1 MKKLQKNQ
9 LKKQKLKKNNKSF
22 KIFNPIQDVL
32 EWDFF
37 IFTKTI
43 LMNTRAAQLQAFDR
57 LLTIMDD
64 LREKC
69 PWDQKQTMQ
78 SLRHLTIEETYE
90 LGDAILDNDLSEVK
104 KELGDLLLHIVFYA
118 KIGSETSD
126 FDIADVCHEIS
137 EKLIHRHPHIYSD
150 TVVKDEEEV
159 KQNWEKLKLKE
170 GKKSVLEGVP
180 KSLPALVKA
189 SRIQDK
195 VKGVGF
201 DWEETHQVWDKVQEE
216 LEELQVE
223 VQAGDQDKIEAEFGD
238 VLFSMINYARFLNVN
253 PEDALERTN
262 KKFIKRF
269 QYLESKASELGKP
282 LMDMT
287 LAEMDI
293 FWEEA
298 KRLPN
303 K

>member
-1 MKKLQKNQ
+1 
-9 LKKQKLKKNNKSF
+9 
-22 KIFNPIQDVL
+22 
-32 EWDFF
+32 
-37 IFTKTI
+37 
-43 LMNTRAAQLQAFDR
+43 MNSRESQLQAFGR
-57 LLTIMDD
+57 LLDIMDD

-69 PWDQKQTMQ
+69 PWDKKQTLQ
-78 SLRHLTIEETYE
+78 TLRHLTIEETYE
-90 LGDAILDNDLSEVK
+90 LGDAILDNNLSEVK

-118 KIGSETSD
+118 KIGSETND
-126 FDIADVCHEIS
+126 FDITDVCNEIC

-195 VKGVGF
+195 AKGVGF
-201 DWEETHQVWDKVQEE
+201 DWEESHQVWDKVQEE
-216 LEELQVE
+216 LQELQEE
-223 VQAGDQDKIEAEFGD
+223 VAAGNQDKMENEFGD
-238 VLFSMINYARFLNVN
+238 VLFSMINYARFLNIN

-269 QYLESKASELGKP
+269 QYLESKAGELGKP
-282 LMDMT
+282 LSDMT
-287 LAEMDI
+287 LAEMDV
-293 FWEEA
+293 FWNEA
-298 KRLPN
+298 KKL
-303 K
+303 